1 MLFFYVRHG
10 DPIYD
15 PNKLTPLGHRQ
26 AEAVGKRLALYGVD
40 KIYASSSNR
49 AMQTADPTCEILKKE
64 KEILDF
70 CNEDHA
76 WADFALDLPDGR
88 KTWSFYHPEVR
99 RLFVDPSVAALG
111 LKWYEHPELAKYNFK
126 KGIDR
131 IQTELDALLL
141 KHGYEHI
148 PGTGTYKAVRPN
160 DDRIALFAHQG
171 FGMNFMSQLL
181 DIPYPFYATHFDMTH
196 TGMTAIEF
204 KDEGDGIV
212 IPKVLTLS
220 SDAHIYKEGL
230 PMNYCNYIRF

>member
-10 DPIYD
+10 DPIYN
-15 PNKLTPLGHRQ
+15 PNELTPLGRRQ
-26 AEAVGKRLALYGVD
+26 AEAIGKRLAVHGVD

-49 AMQTADPTCEILKKE
+49 AMQTAQPTCEILKKDLT
-64 KEILDF
+64 ILDF

-76 WADFALDLPDGR
+76 WADFAVELPDGR
-88 KTWSFYHPEVR
+88 KTWSFYHPELR
-99 RLFVDPSVAALG
+99 RQFVDPSVTVLG
-111 LKWYEHPELAKYNFK
+111 LKWYEHPAFAQYPFQ
-126 KGIDR
+126 KGLER
-131 IQTELDALLL
+131 IQKELDALLL
-141 KHGYEHI
+141 EHGYEHI

-181 DIPYPFYATHFDMTH
+181 DIPYPFYATHFDVTH
-196 TGMTAIEF
+196 TGMHAIEF
-204 KDEGDGIV
+204 GTPVDGIV

-230 PMNYCNYIRF
+230 PTNYCNYIRF

>member
-10 DPIYD
+10 DPIYS
-15 PNKLTPLGHRQ
+15 PNQLTPLGKRQ

-49 AMQTADPTCEILKKE
+49 AMQTAEPTCEILKKD

-76 WADFALDLPDGR
+76 WTDFSLPLENGTR
-88 KTWSFYHPEVR
+88 TWSFYHPVTR
-99 RLFVDPSVAALG
+99 RLFVDPSVTALG
-111 LKWYEHPELAKYNFK
+111 LAWYDHPELKQYNFK
-126 KGIDR
+126 KGLDR
-131 IQTELDALLL
+131 IQKELDALLL

-196 TGMTAIEF
+196 TGMTVIEF

-230 PMNYCNYIRF
+230 PTNY

>member
-1 MLFFYVRHG
+1 MLLFYVRHG
-10 DPIYD
+10 DPIYS
-15 PNKLTPLGHRQ
+15 PNQLTPLGQRQ
-26 AEAVGKRLALYGVD
+26 AEAIGKRLAVHGVD

-49 AMQTADPTCEILKKE
+49 AMQTAQPTCEILKKD

-70 CNEDHA
+70 CNEDLA
-76 WADFALDLPDGR
+76 WADFAPELPDGR
-88 KTWSFYHPEVR
+88 KTWAFYHPDTR
-99 RLFVDPSVAALG
+99 RLFVDPSVTALG
-111 LKWYEHPELAKYNFK
+111 LRWYEHPELKKYNFK
-126 KGIDR
+126 KGLDR

-160 DDRIALFAHQG
+160 NDRIALFAHQG

-181 DIPYPFYATHFDMTH
+181 DIPYPFYSTHFDITH

-212 IPKVLTLS
+212 IPKVLTVS

-230 PMNYCNYIRF
+230 PTNYCNYIRF